1 MTKKILCL
9 LLSICLVACTNR
21 VSVASTQPKD
31 LRAQLRAGDTV
42 QVQLQSGKSVQ
53 LVLVR
58 VTDQELVGEKARVPL
73 ADVQSVSAERTS
85 TGKSAAVVAG
95 IAAGVVV
102 LGIVI
107 LRGLYVSGGDL
118 LQDE

>member
-1 MTKKILCL
+1 M
-9 LLSICLVACTNR
+9 ACTNR
-21 VSVASTQPKD
+21 VSVSSTQPKD

-58 VTDQELVGEKARVPL
+58 VTDKEIVGEKARVPL
-73 ADVQSVSAERTS
+73 ADVQSVSVEQTS
-85 TGKSAAVVAG
+85 TGKSAAMVAG
-95 IAAGVVV
+95 IASGVVL

-107 LRGLYVSGGDL
+107 LRGVFASGGDPVR
-118 LQDE
+118 EE